1 MGRREVRALTA
12 AVQGGDP
19 FEGGRR
25 QGDRDGPGGGI
36 EPGRR
41 EGYRDA
47 ATVGRDDDG
56 GGREPRAGRARVA
69 QDLRGRGLQCLQ
81 DRRLPRNS
89 VGDRGLPLISSR
101 TRRLICS
108 LFHSSVKIAIL
119 KHSLTVLHDWSPSK
133 LPGK

>member
-1 MGRREVRALTA
+1 MRALTA

-69 QDLRGRGLQCLQ
+69 QDYW
-81 DRRLPRNS
+81 
-89 VGDRGLPLISSR
+89 R
-101 TRRLICS
+101 TRASAATRS
-108 LFHSSVKIAIL
+108 
-119 KHSLTVLHDWSPSK
+119 SPSSES
-133 LPGK
+133 GR